1 MNTRTEILIFQ
12 RTGSMNF
19 TNPRRCTTSL
29 WHVLNTSQERS
40 TNDIKEVSLCK
51 FVRSVSRSFS
61 CNYQSLYCSNN
72 CRRCL
77 DLCSMINSPEHMYER
92 AIRFHLSAIELTSM
106 SIRRCRECLGL
117 TAYVGTQSRSVVD
130 NHPSLI
136 RMLLQREL
144 RVAFVA
150 FDDAPGVW
158 RISQAVLRL
167 Y

>member
-1 MNTRTEILIFQ
+1 
-12 RTGSMNF
+12 
-19 TNPRRCTTSL
+19 
-29 WHVLNTSQERS
+29 
-40 TNDIKEVSLCK
+40 
-51 FVRSVSRSFS
+51 
-61 CNYQSLYCSNN
+61 
-72 CRRCL
+72 
-77 DLCSMINSPEHMYER
+77 MINSPEHMYER